1 MKPTGNRTS
10 ATWLWL
16 CACCLL
22 HCCIWNSNRKRISG
36 SCSHLLLLV
45 RWWSAQQRVLETLS
59 HKAKRLR
66 RYLFLLHTPIFPSC
80 LLSTDHTGIM
90 AELVFLETKC
100 LLRILIK
107 CSKDVVSI
115 HAHALSDTQLFIFAN
130 GCKQKRAFPK
140 AACRA
145 RSSALVRCHCKREQ
159 QRDVR
164 GHCCSTITAES
175 QN

>member
-22 HCCIWNSNRKRISG
+22 HCCIWNSNRKRISV

-66 RYLFLLHTPIFPSC
+66 RNGFSFTPLFFPSR

-107 CSKDVVSI
+107 CSKDAVSI
-115 HAHALSDTQLFIFAN
+115 HAHALSYTQLFIFAKR
-130 GCKQKRAFPK
+130 CKQKRAFPK

-145 RSSALVRCHCKREQ
+145 HSSALLHCHCEREQ